1 MEKYLE
7 STLEAFADDI
17 KPEHLASRF
26 RQMIMVIAPLYASV
40 DGDPLYTHKQLE
52 GAANA
57 DEMDIDLL
65 LIVNQLREKGLS
77 EVFSEEGEDDEVEF
91 DLDAELDKF
100 DDVDDFMLVDD
111 EAGGGVIE
119 W

>member
-40 DGDPLYTHKQLE
+40 DGDPLYTHKQFPVFDVLWKC
-52 GAANA
+52 
-57 DEMDIDLL
+57 ILL
-65 LIVNQLREKGLS
+65 LVLAFLMYMVATR
-77 EVFSEEGEDDEVEF
+77 
-91 DLDAELDKF
+91 
-100 DDVDDFMLVDD
+100 
-111 EAGGGVIE
+111 
-119 W
+119 